1 MSLRATRRRAD
12 DARVSPVSGRWRR
25 PVAVPLLTALLV
37 SGAFACGTGRPGTAN
52 AATGNPLAGWR
63 LYIPPHSPAAASAAA
78 DPAHARQFD
87 KIARISHAMWFTGG
101 SPAATRATARV
112 LVTAAATAHRL
123 PVLVAYD
130 IPRRDCGSYSAG
142 GAPSAAAYRSWIGAL
157 ASGVGRHRVVVVLE
171 PDALAGIACLPSGAQ
186 AERLMLLRYAVT
198 VLRRDPVATVYLD
211 AGHAGW
217 VPAGVMARRLDNAGV
232 RDARGFSLNVSN
244 FDWTRRELGYG
255 NAIAHA
261 VGAGHFIVDTS
272 RNGRGPAAS
281 GAWCN
286 PAGRGLGAPPTT
298 ATGEPVADALLWVKP
313 PGESDGACTAG
324 APPAGQWWPRYAIE
338 LADRASW

>member
-1 MSLRATRRRAD
+1 MSPA
-12 DARVSPVSGRWRR
+12 SSQWRR
-25 PVAVPLLTALLV
+25 PAAAPLIAAVLLA
-37 SGAFACGTGRPGTAN
+37 GAFACGTGGPNTAE

-63 LYIPPHSPAAASAAA
+63 FYLPPRPPAATSAAA
-78 DPAHARQFD
+78 DPMHARQFD
-87 KIARISHAMWFTGG
+87 KIARTPHAIWFTGG
-101 SPAATRATARV
+101 SPSSTRAAASA

-142 GAPSAAAYRSWIGAL
+142 GAPSASAYRSWISAL
-157 ASGVGRHRVVVVLE
+157 ALGVGRRHVVVILE

-186 AERLMLLRYAVT
+186 AERLALLRYAVST
-198 VLRRDPVATVYLD
+198 LRHDPGATVYLD

-217 VPAGVMARRLDNAGV
+217 VRAGLMARRLLNAGV
-232 RDARGFSLNVSN
+232 RRARGYSLNVSN
-244 FDWTRRELGYG
+244 FDWTARELRYG

-261 VGAGHFIVDTS
+261 IGATHFIIDTS
-272 RNGRGPAAS
+272 RNGRGPAAN

-286 PAGRGLGAPPTT
+286 PPGRGLGTRPTT
-298 ATGEPVADALLWVKP
+298 TTGAPAADALLWVKP
-313 PGESDGACTAG
+313 PGESDGTCTAG